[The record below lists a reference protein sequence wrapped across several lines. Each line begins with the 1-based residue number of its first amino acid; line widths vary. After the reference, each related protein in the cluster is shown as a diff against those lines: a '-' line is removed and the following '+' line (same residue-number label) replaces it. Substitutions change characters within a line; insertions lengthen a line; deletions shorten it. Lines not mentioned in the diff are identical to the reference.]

1 MIDISEILTAGII
14 VAALP
19 TIVGVLVAYSVI
31 SMILGSMLWAAK
43 SVPDDIGIIT
53 TGSGL
58 VTGLLLIAAVVII
71 NSALF

>member
-53 TGSGL
+53 TGSG
-58 VTGLLLIAAVVII
+58 
-71 NSALF
+71 

>member
-14 VAALP
+14 ITALP
-19 TIVGVLVAYSVI
+19 TIVGVLAAYSII

-43 SVPDDIGIIT
+43 SVPDDIGIVT

-58 VTGLLLIAAVVII
+58 IIGILLIAAVLII
-71 NSALF
+71 NNSLF